1 MKNINEKVRFL
12 IYIRK
17 SKETNLSNSV
27 SLKDQYLRIK
37 RKLLEDYNYNLLENV
52 NISFFDELSKL
63 SWRWNEKEKEVILFE
78 LEKYWIFVE
87 NKSAFKIW
95 RDRFDRMIQISK
107 WLNFE
112 GFVIWK
118 ASRLARNNEDW
129 ERILKFAF
137 DPRERYDF
145 ICLEK
150 EYPKTIEWKMSLSMD
165 LLEAHKESL
174 LKSRD
179 WKYNYDSTF
188 TISWKLPFKTPYWY
202 IRTIHDWI
210 YKIEIDNNK
219 YWNSDKDKD
228 EQKDVIIRKIF
239 DYYDSWTCL
248 WYDNVA
254 KEISK
259 TYKKIVIKKIKDQNG
274 RILKT
279 TKIKRDFTWKDIEN
293 IINNPL
299 YWWILKIEY
308 KNLKKEE
315 IKEFKWR
322 YPNIE
327 IKWNSIEIDY
337 SEDLRKVNWYFPI
350 LLENENE
357 NWDIAREIY
366 KKVQDTIHGR
376 VTTNQ
381 KIALSHKGKLDFT
394 YKTSN
399 IICKYCWSLITWE
412 KKWKWRNDNYRC
424 SCLDKSKC
432 MWKYK
437 YIWEKLLE
445 KQFLE
450 NVINKINFNNFEL
463 LNEYIKKALENL
475 WNYHEKVQVNNKQE
489 IQNLK
494 NEILSITNRVTSISC
509 NLDMDIQSQE
519 VVITN
524 LQKLK
529 KEKELSLLE
538 LEKWQENLDNNEI
551 DINEVNINYIKN
563 KLLSISTNYNWL
575 NLKQKNVVFSNFIEH
590 IKFDWPNKRLDWENC
605 KLSHIVEIIST
616 NVQYF
621 NKFHNKSPKNYCT
634 WKNGTKKA
642 SSNDDAKNFPYGKEC
657 RNWTYVYWLRK
668 PVTLR
673 IKLTP

>member
-1 MKNINEKVRFL
+1 MN
-12 IYIRK
+12 
-17 SKETNLSNSV
+17 
-27 SLKDQYLRIK
+27 
-37 RKLLEDYNYNLLENV
+37 
-52 NISFFDELSKL
+52 FFDELSRL
-63 SWRWNEKEKEVILFE
+63 SWRWNDKEKEVILFE

-87 NKSAFKIW
+87 NKSAFKIG
-95 RDRFDRMIQISK
+95 RDRFDRMIKVSK
-107 WLNFE
+107 TLDFE
-112 GFVIWK
+112 WFVIWK

-137 DPRERYDF
+137 DPKERYDF

-150 EYPKTIEWKMSLSMD
+150 EYPKTIEGKMSLSMD

-188 TISWKLPFKTPYWY
+188 TISWKLPFKAPYWY
-202 IRTIHDWI
+202 IRTIYDWI

-219 YWNSDKDKD
+219 YWNNNKDKDID

-239 DYYDSWTCL
+239 DYYDTWTCL

-259 TYKKIVIKKIKDQNG
+259 TYKKIVIKKIKDQNW

-279 TKIKRDFTWKDIEN
+279 TKIKRDFSGKDIEN

-299 YWWILKIEY
+299 YWWILKIKY

-315 IKEFKWR
+315 IKEFKGR

-350 LLENENE
+350 LLKNENE
-357 NWDIAREIY
+357 NWDKAREIY
-366 KKVQDTIHGR
+366 KKVQDKIHGR

-381 KIALSHKGKLDFT
+381 KIALYHKWKLDFT
-394 YKTSN
+394 YKSSN

-424 SCLDKSKC
+424 SCLDENKC
-432 MWKYK
+432 LWKYK
-437 YIWEKLLE
+437 YIWETLLE

-463 LNEYIKKALENL
+463 LNDYIKKALENL

-529 KEKELSLLE
+529 KR
-538 LEKWQENLDNNEI
+538 
-551 DINEVNINYIKN
+551 
-563 KLLSISTNYNWL
+563 
-575 NLKQKNVVFSNFIEH
+575 
-590 IKFDWPNKRLDWENC
+590 KR
-605 KLSHIVEIIST
+605 IIIIRIREM
-616 NVQYF
+616 
-621 NKFHNKSPKNYCT
+621 KRKS
-634 WKNGTKKA
+634 W
-642 SSNDDAKNFPYGKEC
+642 
-657 RNWTYVYWLRK
+657 
-668 PVTLR
+668 
-673 IKLTP
+673 